1 MRYSIKGSFQDL
13 DIFQLIQLFLTP
25 ICTIFSFAFTVP
37 LVLKRIVEEK
47 QAGVKELTK
56 MMGLPNWLHWIGW
69 FSITILI
76 SIITISVMT
85 MVIVLGNI
93 FENVDPLIIFV
104 SLFLYGFS
112 TICFNF

>member
-1 MRYSIKGSFQDL
+1 MSSGS
-13 DIFQLIQLFLTP
+13 TK
-25 ICTIFSFAFTVP
+25 CGFAALMV
-37 LVLKRIVEEK
+37 K

-93 FENVDPLIIFV
+93 FENVDPLIIFM

-112 TICFNF
+112 TICFNFAQSTIFSNRKSTHWGRVEIS